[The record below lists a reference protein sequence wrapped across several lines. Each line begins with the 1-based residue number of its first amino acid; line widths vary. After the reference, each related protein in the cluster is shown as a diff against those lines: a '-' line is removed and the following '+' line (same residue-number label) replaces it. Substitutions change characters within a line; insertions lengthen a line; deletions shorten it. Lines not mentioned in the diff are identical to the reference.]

1 MRRAKV
7 LIADDYWLFRQMLR
21 ALLEAEDDFQVT
33 GEAANLQEAVHLA
46 RYYPPDVI
54 VMGLRM
60 LASRQEVAKLS
71 RWPVAP
77 WGAARLVAVGDT
89 DLPEYADL
97 ARRQGAASY
106 LGREG
111 LAATLVH
118 TLREVSR
125 PPLSEQPEF
134 AEG

>member
-1 MRRAKV
+1 MRRARV
-7 LIADDYWLFRQMLR
+7 LIADDYWLYRQMLR
-21 ALLEAEDDFQVT
+21 ALLEAEDDFQIT

-54 VMGLRM
+54 VMGMRM

-71 RWPVAP
+71 RWSVSP
-77 WGAARLVAVGDT
+77 WGSARVVVVGDT
-89 DLPEYADL
+89 DLPEYAEL
-97 ARRQGAASY
+97 ARRQGAATY

-111 LAATLVH
+111 LAATLVP
-118 TLREVSR
+118 TLREVNK
-125 PPLSEQPEF
+125 PALSEQAEL